1 MRFRR
6 TTQYTTI
13 PAAREPTAMRTTL
26 AALSLL
32 ATAIGCASSPA
43 PRTTSVTRL
52 VPTRVVTHVVTH
64 DAKLI
69 GTAVGGV
76 RVTIRDVLS
85 NRLLAEGRHL
95 GGTGD
100 TKRIMQD
107 AHGRN
112 DTLFVGGDAARYE
125 ASFTLSVPTLV
136 DIIAEG
142 PLDYPDQMVQA
153 TKRVLLLPGQ
163 EIGGDG
169 VVLELHGYVID
180 LMGPDTTRALSAS
193 SSIAV
198 RARVRMLCSCPTQP
212 GGMWEVNSVVARLVR
227 DSAVVTETNLTYAGE
242 QSIYSGEFS
251 KVEAGTY
258 RLEVIASSPGSV
270 TNGVIRRRITVV
282 K

>member
-1 MRFRR
+1 L
-6 TTQYTTI
+6 TS
-13 PAAREPTAMRTTL
+13 EPMRTSRFLAPIGL
-26 AALSLL
+26 AALAAL
-32 ATAIGCASSPA
+32 AAGCASKAS

-52 VPTRVVTHVVTH
+52 VPTRVVTHVITH

-76 RVTIRDVLS
+76 RVTIRDVVT
-85 NRLLAEGRHL
+85 NRMLAEGRQL

-107 AHGRN
+107 ARGRT
-112 DTLFVGGDAARYE
+112 DTIYAGGDGARYE
-125 ASFTLSVPTLV
+125 ASFSLSVPTLV
-136 DIIAEG
+136 DITAEG

-193 SSIAV
+193 SPIAV
-198 RARVRMLCSCPTQP
+198 RARVRMICSCPTQP

-227 DSAVVTETNLTYAGE
+227 DSAVVAETKLTYAGE
-242 QSIYSGEFS
+242 QSIYSGELG
-251 KVEAGTY
+251 KVDAGSY
-258 RLEVIASSPGSV
+258 RLEVIAASPSSV

-282 K
+282 Q